1 MIGLAERA
9 EIQDCDRR
17 NFKRIILY
25 LVNGLTITSSCFY
38 YEEVE
43 QSLKVINM
51 YIQIARRESSLGK
64 LAIIEPREEHYR
76 GQ

>member
-9 EIQDCDRR
+9 VIQDCDWR
-17 NFKRIILY
+17 NFKRMCLY

-51 YIQIARRESSLGK
+51 YIQIARREGSLGK